1 MSRWTLTPETIEQS
15 GQTVQQFLELIDNQ
29 PSDEDLRE
37 IDLSLSSFNPYTLCK
52 YLEELGYEKGIQ
64 DDNGWQLDFW
74 IPFRKDGHT
83 PVEIYGTGIVCEFGL
98 REMEYDWKQKREER
112 EQDLAKTCDTVLQSF
127 REILKSLDDKS
138 EGANG

>member
-1 MSRWTLTPETIEQS
+1 M
-15 GQTVQQFLELIDNQ
+15 VQK
-29 PSDEDLRE
+29 R
-37 IDLSLSSFNPYTLCK
+37 
-52 YLEELGYEKGIQ
+52 GYEKGIQ

-98 REMEYDWKQKREER
+98 REMEYDWKQKRAER
-112 EQDLAKTCDTVLQSF
+112 EQDLAKTSDTVLQSF

-138 EGANG
+138 EDANG